1 MKTRAVRAAG
11 AALLAIGIA
20 IGTLS
25 DRTSP
30 RAPIRSGDF
39 WILAGDFHVHA
50 FPGDGTLTPF
60 SLREEAS
67 RAGLDVIAVVNHNA
81 FAAPR
86 LIPWMSTSVD
96 LPLVIA
102 SEEITHSDYHMIAVG
117 IDRRISPEL
126 PVSRTVAAVHSAGGI
141 AIAAHPGRIFLAYD
155 EDALSA
161 VDGTEVARA
170 ERREDYRREYVDA
183 FERARRLNP
192 HVAPIGSSD
201 FHATP
206 SLGASRTL
214 LFVRER
220 TRSGV
225 LDAIRAGR
233 TVAENDRGEM
243 FGDPSLIAR
252 VRAAAPAGRLDP
264 HPRWRRLS
272 LVLAWCGLAGIV
284 L

>member
-1 MKTRAVRAAG
+1 VS
-11 AALLAIGIA
+11 LAIGIA

-25 DRTSP
+25 DRTPP
-30 RAPIRSGDF
+30 RVPIRSGDF

-50 FPGDGTLTPF
+50 FPGDGVLTPF
-60 SLREEAS
+60 SLREEAA

-86 LIPWMSTSVD
+86 LIPWMSTSED

-102 SEEITHSDYHMIAVG
+102 SEEVTHSDFHLIAVG
-117 IDRRISPEL
+117 IDRRIRPEL
-126 PVSRTVAAVHSAGGI
+126 PVSRTVAAVHNAGGV
-141 AIAAHPGRIFLAYD
+141 AIAAHPGRNFPAYD
-155 EDALSA
+155 DAALSA

-170 ERREDYRREYVDA
+170 ERREDYRRDYIDA

-201 FHATP
+201 FHVTP
-206 SLGASRTL
+206 ALGASRTF

-220 TRSGV
+220 TQAGV

-243 FGDPSLIAR
+243 FGDPSLIAK
-252 VRAAAPAGRLDP
+252 VRSAVPAGRFDP
-264 HPRWRRLS
+264 HPSWRRLS
-272 LVLAWCGLAGIV
+272 VALAWIGIACV
-284 L
+284 VA